1 MKTIELNDIQLESLK
16 TMISYILDNE
26 EEHYYC
32 WIYNDNNLPEKH
44 IYAHA
49 LKLEEVLNNV

>member
-1 MKTIELNDIQLESLK
+1 MKKYTVWVDGVEV
-16 TMISYILDNE
+16 

-49 LKLEEVLNNV
+49 LKLDEIINNV